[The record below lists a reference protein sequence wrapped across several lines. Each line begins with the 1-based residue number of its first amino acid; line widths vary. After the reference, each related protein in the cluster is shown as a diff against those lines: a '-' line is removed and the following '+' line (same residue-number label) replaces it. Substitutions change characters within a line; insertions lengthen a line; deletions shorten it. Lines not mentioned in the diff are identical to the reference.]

1 MAAARIEL
9 KTLLLT
15 LLALT
20 TVEFMSAGVLL
31 LGASNPLLVTG
42 VVRIVE
48 LLMMM
53 AILVYSDR
61 GLAAIGLSKATV
73 VRGLSKGLIWAA
85 GFGCVV
91 TGVGLVISLWGI
103 NPLQLIRIPL
113 PSDASETLQLFLVG
127 GFFGPVTEELFFR
140 GILYGYFR
148 RWGFFPALFLSTLFF
163 VLLHPVKPLA
173 VTQTVGG
180 VLFAAAYE
188 IEGNLL
194 VPITIHVLGNLAIF
208 SLAFLF

>member
-15 LLALT
+15 LLVIT
-20 TVEFMSAGVLL
+20 TVEFMSAGVML
-31 LGASNPLLVTG
+31 LGASNPLVVTG
-42 VVRIVE
+42 VDRFLE
-48 LLMMM
+48 LLLMM
-53 AILVYSDR
+53 AILVYSDQ
-61 GLAAIGLSKATV
+61 GLAAVGLSTATAA
-73 VRGLSKGLIWAA
+73 RGFSKGLIWAA
-85 GFGCVV
+85 GFGGVV
-91 TGVGLVISLWGI
+91 AGVGLVVSLWGI
-103 NPLQLIRIPL
+103 NPMQLIRIPL
-113 PSDASETLQLFLVG
+113 PSDPSETLQLFLIG
-127 GFFGPVTEELFFR
+127 GLVGPVTEELFFR

-148 RWGFFPALFLSTLFF
+148 RWGIFPALFLSTLFF
-163 VLLHPVKPLA
+163 VLLHPVKALA

-208 SLAFLF
+208 SLPFLV

>member
-1 MAAARIEL
+1 MATARIDL

-15 LLALT
+15 LLGIT
-20 TVEFMSAGVLL
+20 TVEFLSAGAML
-31 LGASNPLLVTG
+31 LGASNPLVVTG
-42 VVRIVE
+42 VVRSLE
-48 LLMMM
+48 LLLMM

-61 GLAAIGLSKATV
+61 GLAAVGLSKSTAA
-73 VRGLSKGLIWAA
+73 RGLSKGLIWAA
-85 GFGCVV
+85 GFGCVAA
-91 TGVGLVISLWGI
+91 GAGLVISLWGI
-103 NPLQLIRIPL
+103 NPLQLMRIPL
-113 PSDASETLQLFLVG
+113 PSDPSETLQLFIVG
-127 GFFGPVTEELFFR
+127 GLVGPVTEELFFR

-148 RWGFFPALFLSTLFF
+148 RWGIFTALFLSTLFF
-163 VLLHPVKPLA
+163 VLLHPVKVLA

-208 SLAFLF
+208 SLAFLV

>member
-15 LLALT
+15 LLGMT

-31 LGASNPLLVTG
+31 LGASNPLVVTG
-42 VVRIVE
+42 VVRFLE
-48 LLMMM
+48 LLLMM

-61 GLAAIGLSKATV
+61 GLAAVGLSRATAAK
-73 VRGLSKGLIWAA
+73 GLSKGLIWAA

-91 TGVGLVISLWGI
+91 AGVGLVISLWGI
-103 NPLQLIRIPL
+103 NPLQLMRIPL
-113 PSDASETLQLFLVG
+113 PSDPSETLQLFLVG
-127 GFFGPVTEELFFR
+127 GFVGPVTEELFFR

-148 RWGFFPALFLSTLFF
+148 RWGILPALFLSTLFF
-163 VLLHPVKPLA
+163 VLLHPVRALA

>member
-15 LLALT
+15 LLGMT
-20 TVEFMSAGVLL
+20 TVEFMAAGSLL
-31 LGASNPLLVTG
+31 LGVSNPLLVTG
-42 VVRIVE
+42 GARFLE
-48 LLMMM
+48 LLMMA
-53 AILVYSDR
+53 AILICSDR
-61 GLAAIGLSKATV
+61 GLAAVGLSKTTAAS
-73 VRGLSKGLIWAA
+73 GFLKGLIWAA

-91 TGVGLVISLWGI
+91 AGIGLVISLWGI

-113 PSDASETLQLFLVG
+113 PADPSEILQLFLVG
-127 GFFGPVTEELFFR
+127 GLVGPVAEEMFFR

-148 RWGFFPALFLSTLFF
+148 RWGFSPAVFLSTLFF

-173 VTQTVGG
+173 VTQAVGG
-180 VLFAAAYE
+180 VLFASAYE

>member
-15 LLALT
+15 LLSVT
-20 TVEFMSAGVLL
+20 TAEFMAARIMQ
-31 LGASNPLLVTG
+31 LGASNPLVVTG
-42 VVRIVE
+42 VARLLE

-61 GLAAIGLSKATV
+61 GLAAVGVSTTTAA
-73 VRGLSKGLIWAA
+73 RGFSKGLIWAA

-91 TGVGLVISLWGI
+91 AGVALVISLWGI

-113 PSDASETLQLFLVG
+113 PSDPTETLQLFLVG
-127 GFFGPVTEELFFR
+127 GIVGPVTEELFFR

-148 RWGFFPALFLSTLFF
+148 RWGFFPALFVSTLFF
-163 VLLHPVKPLA
+163 VLLHPIKALA

-194 VPITIHVLGNLAIF
+194 VPVTIHALGNLAIF
-208 SLAFLF
+208 SLAFLV